1 MLSIP
6 IDKLPWM
13 LLESATE
20 KVLDQ
25 IDRSLL
31 QVQAHWSRMTE
42 KSFQNYIWK
51 VEVDNLVY
59 MHIYGHSCRFMVT
72 VGFGINLK

>member
-31 QVQAHWSRMTE
+31 HVAGPLE
-42 KSFQNYIWK
+42 QNDRKDVSKLYI
-51 VEVDNLVY
+51 E
-59 MHIYGHSCRFMVT
+59 S
-72 VGFGINLK
+72 